1 MSSGDF
7 DSGTD
12 PEEANSSS
20 SLSAL
25 LSDNPPQSEN
35 LVPVINVED
44 SEETENDL
52 DSDLKENRNTPVYQ
66 TFLTEVYT
74 FNSIYTTPASITK
87 FRRSTPISNL
97 TSDPL
102 ILLDP
107 CQKELIF
114 LNMPDQGSSS
124 PFTYMVRGV
133 GAMSTLLVSED
144 GTPHFP
150 LFWSLEPRRVPG
162 FDYEDLSFDEKIDVA
177 FLRNSAPLDYKM
189 PPKATVPRT
198 LVNEKAMR
206 RWLKEAGGEPDGQN
220 TGGNVNQPMVSTNER
235 RKKQKLDVQG
245 ENQSKPT
252 TTEAGPT
259 KPAVQN
265 VPPQQ
270 PTTKTTSI
278 PTQTGAHTSSGAQGQ
293 AGSSSL
299 PLLGDKWW
307 TLFNNFEGAEGSE
320 VNSIFDHRFNVE
332 RVVSREFNKKEDR
345 TRVNKVGMHSGM
357 SSANKELKE
366 RAHKIEELTEKL
378 KALESSAQTINSLEK
393 SLCEYKNK
401 LTSAE
406 NDKKAAENDKK
417 TTETKYNGLN
427 TKYSDIVAQQVQLK
441 KDLVAAINEKNK
453 ACEDLLAVTE
463 QKNQLKVDLKA
474 LQTEIAIQHARGFS
488 KAIDQVKI
496 LNPAA
501 NVEDVGVFKKI
512 VEGKI
517 VDESGDEDE

>member
-1 MSSGDF
+1 MSSGDLG
-7 DSGTD
+7 SGAD
-12 PEEANSSS
+12 PKEANSSS
-20 SLSAL
+20 SFSAL
-25 LSDNPPQSEN
+25 LSDNPPQAKN

-44 SEETENDL
+44 SEETESDL

-66 TFLTEVYT
+66 TFLNEVYN

-97 TSDPL
+97 TLDPL

-107 CQKELIF
+107 CQKEELIC
-114 LNMPDQGSSS
+114 LNMPDQ
-124 PFTYMVRGV
+124 
-133 GAMSTLLVSED
+133 
-144 GTPHFP
+144 
-150 LFWSLEPRRVPG
+150 
-162 FDYEDLSFDEKIDVA
+162 DVA
-177 FLRNSAPLDYKM
+177 FLRNSAPLDCGFLLENEDLPDRLRQILDKM

-220 TGGNVNQPMVSTNER
+220 AGGNVNQPAVST
-235 RKKQKLDVQG
+235 
-245 ENQSKPT
+245 
-252 TTEAGPT
+252 GPT
-259 KPAVQN
+259 KPVVQN

-270 PTTKTTSI
+270 STTKTTSI

-345 TRVNKVGMHSGM
+345 TRVNKVGMRNVGKHLMTIGAQTAFLGYCLDSRM
-357 SSANKELKE
+357 SSTDKELKE

-393 SLCEYKNK
+393 SLSEYKNK

-417 TTETKYNGLN
+417 TAETKYNDLN
-427 TKYSDIVAQQVQLK
+427 TKYSDVVAQQVQLK
-441 KDLVAAINEKNK
+441 KDLAAAVNEKNK

-463 QKNQLKVDLKA
+463 QKNQLEVDLKA
-474 LQTEIAIQHARGFS
+474 LQAEIAIQHARGFCKS
-488 KAIDQVKI
+488 IDQVKI

-501 NVEDVGVFKKI
+501 KVEDVGVFKKI

-517 VDESGDEDE
+517 VDESEDEDE